1 MEERRGGF
9 RDRRGGGFG
18 PKPVEVGQEMDVE
31 IQEVSR
37 RGEGI
42 ARVQGFVIFVAGA
55 KQGEHVKIKVN
66 RVSRRFAEAQVL
78 AKAGEAAQSA
88 SDTGT
93 TETEG

>member
-1 MEERRGGF
+1 MEERRGGI
-9 RDRRGGGFG
+9 RDRRGGGYG
-18 PKPVEVGQEMDVE
+18 QKPVEVGQEMDVE
-31 IQEVSR
+31 IQELSR

>member
-9 RDRRGGGFG
+9 RERRSGGFG

-31 IQEVSR
+31 IQELSR

-78 AKAGEAAQSA
+78 PKAGEAAQSA